1 MSANSQPE
9 SVAAVTSIG
18 NTIPATST
26 AVTSSIATSVVAPP
40 PMTATATTTAAA
52 AAAAAA
58 AAVSSGMDPAAA
70 ENLLQFAASVPVPGM
85 GLFSLARAD
94 FQIGM
99 TWLDHNN
106 LISSCFSPKYKPR
119 KTKTRFSVP
128 SVIFV

>member
-1 MSANSQPE
+1 MAASTQPE
-9 SVAAVTSIG
+9 SVAAVTTIG
-18 NTIPATST
+18 NAIPASSA
-26 AVTSSIATSVVAPP
+26 AVTSSIVTSAVAPP
-40 PMTATATTTAAA
+40 PMTATTTTAAA

-58 AAVSSGMDPAAA
+58 VSGMDPAAA

-106 LISSCFSPKYKPR
+106 LISSCFSLKYKPR

-128 SVIFV
+128 SGIFVC

>member
-1 MSANSQPE
+1 MAASTQPE
-9 SVAAVTSIG
+9 SVAAVTTIG
-18 NTIPATST
+18 NAIPASSA

-40 PMTATATTTAAA
+40 PMTATTTTTAAA

-58 AAVSSGMDPAAA
+58 VSGMDPAAA

-106 LISSCFSPKYKPR
+106 LIHSCFSLKYKPR

-128 SVIFV
+128 SGIFVC